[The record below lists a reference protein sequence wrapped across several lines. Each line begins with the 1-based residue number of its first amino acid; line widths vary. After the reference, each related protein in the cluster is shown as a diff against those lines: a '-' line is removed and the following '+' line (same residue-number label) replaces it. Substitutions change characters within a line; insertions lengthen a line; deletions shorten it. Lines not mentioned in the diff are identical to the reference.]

1 MHALP
6 HDPHPRRTRRAV
18 HVAGGRRSSNAAR
31 APRSTARRPSRR
43 GATTPHRHPAGRTFC
58 RTFPPFSQPA
68 RSLHIPGGSLVAC
81 FKRGKEISP
90 TERTDERL
98 RVSSGA
104 GGGWVQT
111 FPSDSWFGEVWKK
124 QGSDRFVVLFDLS
137 TPHLRGSFTEEGSV
151 FLSKSLDRG
160 SNGANNDTG
169 DRVNKGQIDRVKC
182 E

>member
-81 FKRGKEISP
+81 LKGGKEISP

-104 GGGWVQT
+104 GGAGFRPSPRTRGWERCGRTKARTVSLSCSISARRTPEVHSPRKEVSSFQNPSIVGQT
-111 FPSDSWFGEVWKK
+111 GRTTIRAI
-124 QGSDRFVVLFDLS
+124 G
-137 TPHLRGSFTEEGSV
+137 
-151 FLSKSLDRG
+151 
-160 SNGANNDTG
+160 
-169 DRVNKGQIDRVKC
+169 
-182 E
+182 